1 MAAREV
7 IHSRLEA
14 QPILD
19 AWYSAFT
26 PPERV
31 ALHLKTQ
38 RVLLLLLLPT
48 DLVITYIHVCSTALP
63 MPIQMLTISG
73 LTADR

>member
-14 QPILD
+14 QPLLH
-19 AWYSAFT
+19 ARFSVFT

-31 ALHLKTQ
+31 APHLKTQ
-38 RVLLLLLLPT
+38 CVLLRLLPT
-48 DLVITYIHVCSTALP
+48 DLVIMKIQVCARA
-63 MPIQMLTISG
+63 MPC
-73 LTADR
+73 RHRR